1 MSEHWALSWSV
12 AEVDEPHDSQTRDP
26 ELHSRFGNSFGE
38 IVRNRNSKKTK
49 KFFAETNAGPEQ
61 AGSGPENN
69 SDSENIALIAL
80 LSELPSKKD
89 KALQEPTKAS
99 AQVEV
104 EDSLDMTTSSF
115 KTEQEST
122 SSNCD
127 FKGTRD
133 ALTLHWFQQPES
145 WDDLCPA
152 QEEDNKKDMYSF
164 IQALYD
170 YRNSKG
176 LERRKRKKVQNDKKE
191 HSRRS
196 EPSRTLVQRVRQ
208 LLDRDWL
215 AKCSIP
221 L

>member
-1 MSEHWALSWSV
+1 MDSLLDTLRTTSRSLGAGPRCPEISTSECNSKEKTLTMSEHWALSWSV

-80 LSELPSKKD
+80 LSELPSNKN

-99 AQVEV
+99 AQVEL
-104 EDSLDMTTSSF
+104 EGSFDMTTSSLE
-115 KTEQEST
+115 TEQEST

-127 FKGTRD
+127 LKATR
-133 ALTLHWFQQPES
+133 LGVH
-145 WDDLCPA
+145 
-152 QEEDNKKDMYSF
+152 
-164 IQALYD
+164 
-170 YRNSKG
+170 
-176 LERRKRKKVQNDKKE
+176 
-191 HSRRS
+191 
-196 EPSRTLVQRVRQ
+196 
-208 LLDRDWL
+208 
-215 AKCSIP
+215 
-221 L
+221 